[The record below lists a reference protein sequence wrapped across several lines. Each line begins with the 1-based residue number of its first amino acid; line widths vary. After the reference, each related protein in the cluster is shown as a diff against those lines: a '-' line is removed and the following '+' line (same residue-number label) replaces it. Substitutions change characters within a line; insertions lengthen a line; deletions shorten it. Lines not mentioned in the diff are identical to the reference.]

1 MLAQPQETLDLQQR
15 QSRAVAATCMAF
27 PQPQSDI
34 NNFIVGSEEGIIYS
48 AGRHGPRAGIID
60 TYEGHQ
66 GPIRGM
72 DCHNSQGPIDFS
84 HLFLTSSV
92 DWTVKLWSL
101 KENKP
106 LYSFEDNGDYVYD
119 VAWSPIHPAV
129 FATVDGMGRL
139 DVWNLNQDTE
149 VPVTS
154 INVDGNPALNRVKWT
169 QSGMN
174 LTVGDDNGRIWLY
187 EVGEQLAVPRADEW
201 TRLVH
206 TLQELH
212 QNQLDE
218 DMEKMNFGV
227 GSSLSSGPA
236 SASLGIGSSIS
247 QLAGTTSPPSS
258 LGSLSSSSSAPL
270 R

>member
-1 MLAQPQETLDLQQR
+1 MKKEPYILVLVKQELKLVY
-15 QSRAVAATCMAF
+15 SILNFFAIKF
-27 PQPQSDI
+27 I
-34 NNFIVGSEEGIIYS
+34 NFI
-48 AGRHGPRAGIID
+48 AGRHGPRAGIVD

-101 KENKP
+101 KVRTPPLAIIDCITKTTALQQENKP

-149 VPVTS
+149 VLH
-154 INVDGNPALNRVKWT
+154 LNYFPF
-169 QSGMN
+169 QNS
-174 LTVGDDNGRIWLY
+174 LTPCVL
-187 EVGEQLAVPRADEW
+187 
-201 TRLVH
+201 
-206 TLQELH
+206 
-212 QNQLDE
+212 
-218 DMEKMNFGV
+218 F
-227 GSSLSSGPA
+227 
-236 SASLGIGSSIS
+236 
-247 QLAGTTSPPSS
+247 
-258 LGSLSSSSSAPL
+258 
-270 R
+270 